1 MNGRISAQAKTVLE
15 VLASKRCHLTAEE
28 ILASLD
34 NIGTATVYRALDH
47 LTEMGLIRRLSVGK
61 RSAVYEYIRD
71 QHMHLVCS
79 RCGKDFDTTIKAE
92 DITTSVPLDDGTD
105 EIDLTDEIR
114 ESILLELPNFPL
126 CDENCEGMEGV
137 GVDAGQGFADAATD
151 SRTDGLGTLGAALE
165 NALTN

>member
-1 MNGRISAQAKTVLE
+1 MLD

-28 ILASLD
+28 ILESLE

-79 RCGKDFDTTIKAE
+79 RCGK
-92 DITTSVPLDDGTD
+92 V
-105 EIDLTDEIR
+105 IDVQADMTGMIR
-114 ESILLELPNFPL
+114 EAAKCCGHQVE
-126 CDENCEGMEGV
+126 
-137 GVDAGQGFADAATD
+137 FA
-151 SRTDGLGTLGAALE
+151 E
-165 NALTN
+165 VNAHGICKACSEAQ

>member
-1 MNGRISAQAKTVLE
+1 MSGRISAHAKTVLD

-47 LTEMGLIRRLSVGK
+47 LTEMGLIRRLSVGR

-79 RCGKDFDTTIKAE
+79 RCGKVI
-92 DITTSVPLDDGTD
+92 DIQTD
-105 EIDLTDEIR
+105 MTGMIR
-114 ESILLELPNFPL
+114 EAAKYCGHQVDFAEVNAHGICKAC
-126 CDENCEGMEGV
+126 CDME
-137 GVDAGQGFADAATD
+137 AAQ
-151 SRTDGLGTLGAALE
+151 
-165 NALTN
+165 

>member
-15 VLASKRCHLTAEE
+15 VLASKRCHLTADE

-79 RCGKDFDTTIKAE
+79 RCGTVFD
-92 DITTSVPLDDGTD
+92 VQTD
-105 EIDLTDEIR
+105 MTGMIR
-114 ESILLELPNFPL
+114 EAARCCGHRVDFAEVNAHGV
-126 CDENCEGMEGV
+126 CKACCEAEEK
-137 GVDAGQGFADAATD
+137 QKAAQ
-151 SRTDGLGTLGAALE
+151 
-165 NALTN
+165 